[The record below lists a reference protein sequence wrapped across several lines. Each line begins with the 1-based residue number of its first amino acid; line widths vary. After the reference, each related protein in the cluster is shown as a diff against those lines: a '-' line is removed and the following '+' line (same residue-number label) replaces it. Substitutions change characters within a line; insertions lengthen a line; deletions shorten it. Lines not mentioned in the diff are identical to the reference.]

1 MVVSTTTYL
10 YVDTG
15 LTQHFAQGTELVDA
29 GPWSSLA
36 SYNPMEV
43 VQIGVD
49 QYVALQ
55 ANTNMPPTGIVD
67 ENWSTLVVVEEQ
79 SGSTIINA
87 GSDYYAR
94 TLAELALETA
104 WVGTAIG
111 STAYDLVIAET
122 GSRIAADAAIIS
134 FVFGSI
140 AVDLAAETGS
150 RIAADLFEAGT
161 RSQAD
166 QVLTTALIDETGSRV
181 AADAAIVAFVFGS
194 IAVDL
199 AAETGSR
206 IAADAF
212 EAGTRAQMDQFLY
225 DLILTS
231 SSTAFGSFVDLSGS
245 LAAETAS
252 RIASDQQIISM
263 VATGTNV
270 AYSAYALAQTGT
282 NAVITEQGTRSQE
295 DQFLQNQI
303 SVLQSILGVSFEG
316 TLSLYTAQVRY
327 GRPDTAFTMI
337 DGVVAG
343 REESKFV
350 WDDFDYYGTT
360 TGTQPASG
368 FDRGS
373 SWDGYGSIYTNNLV
387 VGFNGTDWMNL
398 YPTGT
403 ITSTTLNDGT
413 GWASAG
419 TSYGGDYYFH
429 FLGTDTFE
437 SYGTGTLSS
446 SGTEI
451 NAGGGW
457 VGTAQC
463 YTGSNRP

>member
-36 SYNPMEV
+36 SYSPMEV

-150 RIAADLFEAGT
+150 RIAAD
-161 RSQAD
+161 
-166 QVLTTALIDETGSRV
+166 I
-181 AADAAIVAFVFGS
+181 
-194 IAVDL
+194 
-199 AAETGSR
+199 
-206 IAADAF
+206 F

>member
-36 SYNPMEV
+36 SYSPMEV

-67 ENWSTLVVVEEQ
+67 ENWSALVVVEEQ

-150 RIAADLFEAGT
+150 RIAAD
-161 RSQAD
+161 
-166 QVLTTALIDETGSRV
+166 I
-181 AADAAIVAFVFGS
+181 
-194 IAVDL
+194 
-199 AAETGSR
+199 
-206 IAADAF
+206 F

-360 TGTQPASG
+360 TGTQPAGG